1 MKINMKKYFKPP
13 WFLIS
18 IPLLIVVLSVA
29 VIIAY
34 SYLTHSKV
42 ASTLSILLILEGVII
57 FILGGLIGAGYSET
71 ALLRTTPGYF
81 LASRTAEILQKDRIY
96 RRDQQFVFMIVTC
109 IMGGILMGIGY
120 LVNKFFA

>member
-1 MKINMKKYFKPP
+1 MKRYFKPP
-13 WFLIS
+13 YVLIS

-71 ALLRTTPGYF
+71 ALLRTPGYF
-81 LASRTAEILQKDRIY
+81 IVSRTAEILQKDRIN

-109 IMGGILMGIGY
+109 IMGGILIGIGY
-120 LVNKFFA
+120 LINKFFA

>member
-71 ALLRTTPGYF
+71 ALLRTPGYF
-81 LASRTAEILQKDRIY
+81 IVSRTAEILQKDRIS

-109 IMGGILMGIGY
+109 IMGGILIGIGY
-120 LVNKFFA
+120 LINKFFA

>member
-1 MKINMKKYFKPP
+1 MKINMKKYFRPP
-13 WFLIS
+13 YVLIS

-71 ALLRTTPGYF
+71 ALLRTPGYF
-81 LASRTAEILQKDRIY
+81 IVSRTAEILQKDRIN

-109 IMGGILMGIGY
+109 IMGGILVGI
-120 LVNKFFA
+120 